1 MFSLEPNIRYMTTD
15 RGNGGQNYFLFNS
28 LSEKVTKR
36 RKGIGFGGD
45 NEMQNFKLWIDEDM
59 DKSKV
64 FNGNDPTYGYGALAG
79 PGTTD
84 LDIARLEVW
93 GLGT

>member
-1 MFSLEPNIRYMTTD
+1 MFSIEPNIRYMTTD

-28 LSEKVTKR
+28 LNEKVTKR

-64 FNGNDPTYGYGALAG
+64 FNGNDHPYGYGALAG
-79 PGTTD
+79 PGTSN
-84 LDIARLEVW
+84 LDIIRM
-93 GLGT
+93 